1 MTDLVSLYHRL
12 PYPLRVLAA
21 SLRGYQL
28 RWWRYNRD
36 TNRLVE
42 EAIDREQW
50 PASRWRTWQEEHLAQ
65 VLQRAAMQVP
75 YYQRYWQ
82 NQRRAGNRAAWDQLD
97 NWPILKKEDLRANPR
112 DFVADDC
119 TPTRMYCEHTSGTS
133 GTPLR
138 LWLRRETL
146 IQWYALVEARWR
158 RWYGLSR
165 DDRWA
170 ILGGQLVTPVSQN
183 RPPYWVWNAGLQ
195 QLYCSSYH
203 LSASSA
209 QAYLQGVRNHQISYL
224 WGYASS
230 LAALA
235 QYILDQGLQPP
246 ELHRVISN
254 AEPLYEFQRDRIA
267 EAFQCPVVDTYG
279 MSEMVSAASECEAG
293 TLHLWPEVGVTEV
306 LRDDTDDAATDGQT
320 GRLICTSLLNT
331 DMPLIR
337 YEVGDRGALKVGADS
352 CSCGRNLPVLG
363 QIEGRKDDVIITRDG
378 RRIGRLDPIF
388 KADFHIREAQIEQLT
403 LDSFAIR
410 VVAGE
415 GYSMQEGRAIV
426 DRLQQR
432 LGDVI
437 ATVEVVP
444 QIPRTRA
451 GKFKAVISRINDIDE
466 PHNDQ

>member
-1 MTDLVSLYHRL
+1 MV
-12 PYPLRVLAA
+12 AA

-36 TNRLVE
+36 TDRLVE
-42 EAIDREQW
+42 EASVREQW
-50 PASRWRTWQEEHLAQ
+50 SANQWRTWQEERLAQ
-65 VLQRAAMQVP
+65 VLERAATQVP

-82 NQRRAGNRAAWDQLD
+82 NQRSAGNRASWELLE
-97 NWPILKKEDLRANPR
+97 NWPILKKEELRAYNR
-112 DFVADDC
+112 DFVAGDC
-119 TPTRMYCEHTSGTS
+119 NPRRMYCEHTSGTS

-146 IQWYALVEARWR
+146 IQWYALFEARWR
-158 RWYGLSR
+158 GWYGLSR
-165 DDRWA
+165 EDRWA
-170 ILGGQLVTPVSQN
+170 ILGGQLVTPVNQN
-183 RPPYWVWNAGLQ
+183 RPPYWVWNAGLR

-209 QAYLQGVRNHQISYL
+209 QAYLQGLGDHQISYL

-246 ELHRVISN
+246 KLRRVISN
-254 AEPLYEFQRDRIA
+254 AEPLYAFQRDRIV
-267 EAFQCPVVDTYG
+267 EAFKCPVVDTYG
-279 MSEMVSAASECEAG
+279 MAEMVTAASECEAG
-293 TLHLWPEVGVTEV
+293 TLHLWPEVGLTEV
-306 LRDDTDDAATDGQT
+306 LRDDSDETATHGEV
-320 GRLICTSLLNT
+320 GRLICTSLLNI

-337 YEVGDRGALKVGADS
+337 YELGDRGALNGGTDS
-352 CSCGRNLPVLG
+352 CSCGRNLPVLS

-388 KADFHIREAQIEQLT
+388 KADFHILEAQIEQRT
-403 LDSFAIR
+403 LDSFVIR
-410 VVAGE
+410 VVAGK

-451 GKFKAVISRINDIDE
+451 GKFKAVISRINAIEKQQYDD
-466 PHNDQ
+466 D